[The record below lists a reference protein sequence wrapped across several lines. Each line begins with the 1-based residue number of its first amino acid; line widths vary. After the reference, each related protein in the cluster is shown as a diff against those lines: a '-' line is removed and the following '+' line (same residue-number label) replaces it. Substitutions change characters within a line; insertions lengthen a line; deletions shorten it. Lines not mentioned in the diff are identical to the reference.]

1 MKYLIMIWHN
11 PKSREIWESF
21 SDAERAEGWR
31 AYAALDE
38 SLIASGEM
46 VISEALADP
55 SQGRR
60 LPATE
65 GQSLATDGPFPEA
78 KEQLAGFYLVDC
90 ESFER
95 ALEIAAQ
102 VPEASLGLVEV
113 RPVLAMNGPDM

>member
-11 PKSREIWESF
+11 PRSRAIWESF
-21 SDAERAEGWR
+21 SDAERAKGWE

-60 LPATE
+60 VPAAE
-65 GQSLATDGPFPEA
+65 GRSLATDGPFPEA

-90 ESFER
+90 ESYER
-95 ALEIAAQ
+95 AMEIAAQ

-113 RPVLAMNGPDM
+113 RPILTMNGQDV

>member
-11 PKSREIWESF
+11 PKSRAIWESF
-21 SDAERAEGWR
+21 SDAERAKGWE

-60 LPATE
+60 VPAAE
-65 GQSLATDGPFPEA
+65 GRSLATDGPFPEA

-90 ESFER
+90 ESYER
-95 ALEIAAQ
+95 AMEIAAQ

-113 RPVLAMNGPDM
+113 RPILTMNGQDV

>member
-1 MKYLIMIWHN
+1 VKYLIMIWQN

-31 AYAALDE
+31 AYAELNE

-60 LPATE
+60 LPAAE
-65 GQSLATDGPFPEA
+65 GQSLVTDGPFPEA
-78 KEQLAGFYLVDC
+78 KEQLAGFYLVEC

-95 ALEIAAQ
+95 AIEIAAR

-113 RPVLAMNGPDM
+113 RPILAMNGPDM

>member
-21 SDAERAEGWR
+21 SDAERAEGWQ
-31 AYAALDE
+31 AYAALNE
-38 SLIASGEM
+38 SLAASGEL
-46 VISEALADP
+46 VVSEALADP

-60 LPATE
+60 VPAAE

-90 ESFER
+90 ESYDR
-95 ALEIAAQ
+95 AMEIAGQ
-102 VPEASLGLVEV
+102 VPEADLGLVEV
-113 RPVLAMNGPDM
+113 RPILSMNGPDM